1 MGQSSSS
8 REPTMED
15 KLVRE
20 FVDSIEFDAT
30 ACRVGLY
37 SQDLAKG
44 ISTRSGLRRTVTVK
58 AEKLLME
65 FWPTIG
71 DGEFVVGGRSVKKC

>member
-1 MGQSSSS
+1 MSKRTRHGKSIMGQSSSS

-15 KLVRE
+15 K
-20 FVDSIEFDAT
+20 
-30 ACRVGLY
+30 RVGLY